1 MFYECASADG
11 LWLIRFL
18 PCNILDGMDNRKF
31 IHEMCFSSW
40 HGSWSTL
47 LYSTGGCTGTRV
59 HDGFAF
65 ITEGE
70 GKMFLWCVLVVS
82 WVCGH
87 LSQIEG
93 KWKSI
98 ITDQGVKNSES
109 SGSYQVE
116 NLILLMLGAVHKGQ
130 LLMMSAMPY
139 MVLLT
144 SCRWHHICGG
154 WPWMGGVPKLKGYVV
169 ICLLWT

>member
-1 MFYECASADG
+1 MGWTIENSFMKCVFHLGMAAG
-11 LWLIRFL
+11 Q
-18 PCNILDGMDNRKF
+18 PCFTPLEAVQAQEYTMVSLLLQRKK
-31 IHEMCFSSW
+31 ENCSS
-40 HGSWSTL
+40 
-47 LYSTGGCTGTRV
+47 
-59 HDGFAF
+59 
-65 ITEGE
+65 
-70 GKMFLWCVLVVS
+70 LWCALVVS

-93 KWKSI
+93 KWKST

-139 MVLLT
+139 MVL
-144 SCRWHHICGG
+144 WHHADDIIYVGG
-154 WPWMGGVPKLKGYVV
+154 GHGWVVFQSWKGMWL
-169 ICLLWT
+169 CLLWT